1 MYMKT
6 NATLAVLAG
15 GFLLL
20 APAHAQTALS
30 FGPRI
35 GLGLA
40 TAHFLEAPGL
50 TSATSRWGV
59 EAGLTGNVQIGRFA
73 VQPSVLF
80 SQKGYQSTG
89 YLSGFEIFGHYEQ
102 TTRLN
107 YLMVPLNLAFTLG
120 PDGQGMQVF
129 AGPYVGLLVGGNY
142 ARQEHTANYPGGALY
157 TAETTGKVQ
166 VGSEYADY
174 GRHYSKR
181 FDGGV
186 QAGLGYRFHGVLV
199 QACYSVGL
207 RALNA
212 QYRSGGYTAA
222 DPIYYNRAFQVSLS
236 YLVSPKS

>member
-1 MYMKT
+1 MKT
-6 NATLAVLAG
+6 NTTLSLLASS
-15 GFLLL
+15 FLLI
-20 APAHAQTALS
+20 ATAHAQKAFS
-30 FGPRI
+30 VGPRV

-40 TAHFLEAPGL
+40 TAHFLDAPGL
-50 TSATSRWGV
+50 TSSTSRGGF
-59 EAGLTGNVQIGRFA
+59 EAGLTGNVQVGHFA

-89 YLSGFEIFGHYEQ
+89 GLSGFEIFGHYEQ

-107 YLMVPLNLAFTLG
+107 YLTVPLNLAFTLG
-120 PDGQGMQVF
+120 HDGQGMQVF
-129 AGPYVGLLVGGNY
+129 AGPYVGLFVGGHY
-142 ARQEHTANYPGGALY
+142 ARQEHISDYPGGTSY

-222 DPIYYNRAFQVSLS
+222 DPAYYNRAFQVSLS